1 MATIGER
8 IKEYRKKKHLT
19 QKELSNLIHKT
30 PQVISNYERGYS
42 TPDSLVMKD
51 IAAALDV
58 SLDVLSANKNSQV
71 KSKKKHVDLADDD
84 VVMSYE
90 GKPIPPED
98 LEIIRRFFSGGKND
112 K

>member
-8 IKEYRKKKHLT
+8 IREYRKQKHLT
-19 QKELSNLIHKT
+19 QKELASLIHKT

-51 IAAALDV
+51 IASVLDV
-58 SLDVLSANKNSQV
+58 SIDVLTANKNSQI

-84 VVMSYE
+84 IIMSYE

-98 LEIIRRFFSGGKND
+98 LEIIRRFFRGGKND